1 MPVPA
6 KRKPETR
13 TDVSVVIPVRNGAS
27 TIAQCL
33 AALAEQTIR
42 PGEVIV
48 VDDGSTD
55 DTPDIARRF
64 GAEVLTQDHAGAGAA
79 RNRGA
84 RAAHGDLLLFT
95 DADCAPVADWVER
108 LVETLDGDGVAA
120 ARGVTTSDQ
129 PEPAARFAQLEY
141 DEKYRQLARHESVE
155 LVATYS
161 AAYRRDAFWRFGG
174 FDEGFSGATSEDQEL
189 SFRLA
194 DAGLKIAFVP
204 GAAVRHHHHT
214 SLRAYVRRKFWIG
227 YAKARIGRHHP
238 DKLIHDTYTPQSL
251 KLQVGFAGVMALGL
265 VVAPVRRGGLAVAA
279 TGAMGFA
286 ASSIPFVRFGR
297 SREPDLTDRLPAYLA
312 ARALAL
318 GAGLAMGTLAE
329 LRGALH

>member
-1 MPVPA
+1 VPA
-6 KRKPETR
+6 SARRPEAR
-13 TDVSVVIPVRNGAS
+13 SDVSVVIPARNSAS
-27 TIAQCL
+27 TIEGCL
-33 AALAEQTIR
+33 AALAEQTVA

-55 DTPDIARRF
+55 DTPEIARRM

-84 RAAHGDLLLFT
+84 EAARGELLLFT
-95 DADCAPVADWVER
+95 DADCAPVRDWIER
-108 LVETLDGDGVAA
+108 LVETLDGDGVVA
-120 ARGVTTSDQ
+120 ARGVTTSEQ

-141 DEKYRQLARHESVE
+141 DEKYRQLARHESVA

-174 FDEGFSGATSEDQEL
+174 FDEGFVGATSEDQEL

-214 SLRAYVRRKFWIG
+214 SLRAYVRRKFRIG

-238 DKLIHDTYTPQSL
+238 DKLIQDTYTPLGL
-251 KLQVGFAGVMALGL
+251 KLQVGFAGVVVLGL
-265 VVAPVRRGGLAVAA
+265 ATAPVRRGGLRLAAV
-279 TGAMGFA
+279 GAVGFA
-286 ASSIPFVRFGR
+286 ASAIPFLRFGR
-297 SREPDLTDRLPAYLA
+297 SRAPELTGRLPVYLV

-318 GAGLAMGTLAE
+318 GSGFAAGVAAE
-329 LRGALH
+329 LRSRR

>member
-1 MPVPA
+1 MRV
-6 KRKPETR
+6 
-13 TDVSVVIPVRNGAS
+13 DVSVVIPALNAAA
-27 TIAQCL
+27 TIEGCL
-33 AALAEQTIR
+33 AALAEQTVM

-55 DTPDIARRF
+55 ATPEIARRM
-64 GAEVLTQDHAGAGAA
+64 GAEVIAQDHGGAGAA

-84 RAAHGDLLLFT
+84 KAASGELLLFT
-95 DADCAPVADWVER
+95 DADCAPDPGWVEQ
-108 LVETLDGDGVAA
+108 LVQTLDRNGVAA
-120 ARGVTTSDQ
+120 ARGVTTSLQ

-141 DEKYRQLARHESVE
+141 DEKYRRLALHENVDM
-155 LVATYS
+155 VATYS

-174 FDEGFSGATSEDQEL
+174 FDEGFHGATSEDQEL

-194 DAGLKIAFVP
+194 DAGLRIAFVP

-238 DKLIHDTYTPQSL
+238 DKLIQDTYTPVGL
-251 KLQVGFAGVMALGL
+251 KLQVGFAGLAMLGL
-265 VVAPVRRGGLAVAA
+265 AIAPVHRRGLRLAAA
-279 TGAMGFA
+279 SGIGFA
-286 ASSIPFVRFGR
+286 ASSIPFLRFSR
-297 SREPDLTDRLPAYLA
+297 AREPQLTGRLPAYLV

-318 GAGLAMGTLAE
+318 GSGFAAGTLTE
-329 LRGALH
+329 LRRGTR